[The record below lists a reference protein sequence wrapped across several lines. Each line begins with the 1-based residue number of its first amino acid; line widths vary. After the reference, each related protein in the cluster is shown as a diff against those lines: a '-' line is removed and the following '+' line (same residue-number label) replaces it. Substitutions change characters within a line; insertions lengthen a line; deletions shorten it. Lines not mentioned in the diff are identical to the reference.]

1 VEEEKQSMAVTLRM
15 TRTGNRNNPF
25 FRIIVADS
33 RSPRDGKFLETI
45 GTYDPAR
52 SPAVVKLDMDRV
64 AFWRSKGATMS
75 ETVSQ
80 LVKRHGKSEP
90 K

>member
-1 VEEEKQSMAVTLRM
+1 MAVTMRM

-25 FRIIVADS
+25 FRIVVADS
-33 RSPRDGKFLETI
+33 RSPRDGKFLESI

-52 SPAVVKLDMDRV
+52 NPAVVKLDMDRI

-80 LVKRHGKSEP
+80 LVKRHGKSDP

>member
-1 VEEEKQSMAVTLRM
+1 MAVTMRM

-25 FRIIVADS
+25 FRIVVADS
-33 RSPRDGKFLETI
+33 RCPRDGKFLESI

-52 SPAVVKLDMDRV
+52 KPEVVRLDMDRIE
-64 AFWRSKGATMS
+64 FWRSKGATMS

-80 LVKRHGKSEP
+80 LVKRHGKPDP

>member
-1 VEEEKQSMAVTLRM
+1 MAVTLRM

-25 FRIIVADS
+25 FRIVVADS
-33 RSPRDGKFLETI
+33 RCPRDGKFLESI

-52 SPAVVKLDMDRV
+52 KPVVVKIDMDRV
-64 AFWRSKGATMS
+64 SYWRSKGATMS

-80 LVKRHGKSEP
+80 LVKRHGKTEP

>member
-1 VEEEKQSMAVTLRM
+1 MAVTMRM

-25 FRIIVADS
+25 FRIVVADS
-33 RSPRDGKFLETI
+33 RSPRDGRFLEAI

-52 SPAVVKLDMDRV
+52 NPAVVKLDMDRI

-80 LVKRHGKSEP
+80 LVKRHGKSDP

>member
-1 VEEEKQSMAVTLRM
+1 MSVTMRM

-25 FRIIVADS
+25 FRIVVADS
-33 RSPRDGKFLETI
+33 RSPRDGRFLEAV

-52 SPAVVKLDMDRV
+52 SPAVVRLDRDRI
-64 AFWRSKGATMS
+64 AFWSSKGATMS
-75 ETVSQ
+75 ETVAQ
-80 LVKRHGKSEP
+80 LVKRHDKAAP

>member
-1 VEEEKQSMAVTLRM
+1 MAVTMRM

-25 FRIIVADS
+25 FRIVVADS
-33 RSPRDGKFLETI
+33 RCPRDGKFLESI

-52 SPAVVKLDMDRV
+52 KPEVVKLDMDRI
-64 AFWRSKGATMS
+64 AYWRSKGATMS

-80 LVKRHGKSEP
+80 LVKRHGKSDP